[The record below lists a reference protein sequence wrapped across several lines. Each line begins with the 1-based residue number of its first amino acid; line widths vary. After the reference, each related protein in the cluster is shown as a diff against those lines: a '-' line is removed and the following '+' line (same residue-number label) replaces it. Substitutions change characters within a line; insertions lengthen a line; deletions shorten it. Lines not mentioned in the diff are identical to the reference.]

1 VDVLRGVFVA
11 CSSVDATLRGVL
23 ADGTVVT
30 LGDLASSSSPS
41 TFMVSTPEL
50 TVAVSA
56 DIAGSVLFHFF
67 FLASAV

>member
-1 VDVLRGVFVA
+1 
-11 CSSVDATLRGVL
+11 LRGVL

-56 DIAGSVLFHFF
+56 DIAGSVLFRFF